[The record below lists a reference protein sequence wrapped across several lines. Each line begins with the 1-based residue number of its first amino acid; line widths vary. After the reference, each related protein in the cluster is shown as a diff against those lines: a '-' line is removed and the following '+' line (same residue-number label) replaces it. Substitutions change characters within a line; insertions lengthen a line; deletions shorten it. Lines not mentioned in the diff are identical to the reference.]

1 MIDTILVVDGYDTHR
16 AGLASVLRKA
26 TGADVI
32 AARNGRIA
40 LDEIRQQ
47 RWDIVV
53 LDLDLPDM
61 TGLQLIDALARQN
74 GTGGIILTSAHPAR
88 LVQAA
93 AAYAQSRGIS
103 VLATL
108 EKPLKSN
115 RVRAV
120 AATLQGELRMRRG
133 AALASKQRA
142 VASTLSHD
150 DLLLTLATRRIE
162 GHLQPQH
169 HVDGGRLRGAEIL
182 ARWRNDDGTLLE
194 PAAFLPAF
202 ENAGLMRPLT
212 DYMIE
217 QALAAQVRLAWIRDL
232 SISINIPT
240 GIARSVDW
248 AQQLAQQAG
257 LAGATPS
264 RLVIEII
271 EDGDAS
277 AIPALTGAV
286 TQLRLRGFNC
296 AIDDFGTG
304 SSSLDRLLWVPFN
317 ELKIDRHM
325 ISQARHHPHARRIL
339 SSTIGMARGL
349 GIAVVIEG
357 IESKKDLKLVTD
369 LGGQISQGYLHGK
382 AMTLEAFEIYAA
394 THQTWQSPPASL
406 TAIATC

>member
-1 MIDTILVVDGYDTHR
+1 MIETILVVDEYDTHR
-16 AGLASVLRKA
+16 VGLASVLRKA

-61 TGLQLIDALARQN
+61 TGLQLIDALARH
-74 GTGGIILTSAHPAR
+74 GGAGGIILTSGHPAR

-108 EKPLKSN
+108 EKPLKSG

-120 AATLQGELRMRRG
+120 AATLQGELRMQRDVALVSKPQ
-133 AALASKQRA
+133 AAVSR
-142 VASTLSHD
+142 LSRD
-150 DLLLTLATRRIE
+150 DLLLALATGRIE

-169 HVDGGRLRGAEIL
+169 HVDSGRLRGAEIL

-194 PAAFLPAF
+194 PAVFLPAF
-202 ENAGLMRPLT
+202 EGAGLMRPLT
-212 DYMIE
+212 DHMIE
-217 QALAAQVRLAWIRDL
+217 QALAAQIRLAWIRDL

-240 GIARSVDW
+240 GIASSVDW
-248 AQQLAQQAG
+248 AQQLAQQAR

-277 AIPALTGAV
+277 AIP
-286 TQLRLRGFNC
+286 
-296 AIDDFGTG
+296 
-304 SSSLDRLLWVPFN
+304 P
-317 ELKIDRHM
+317 
-325 ISQARHHPHARRIL
+325 
-339 SSTIGMARGL
+339 
-349 GIAVVIEG
+349 
-357 IESKKDLKLVTD
+357 
-369 LGGQISQGYLHGK
+369 
-382 AMTLEAFEIYAA
+382 
-394 THQTWQSPPASL
+394 
-406 TAIATC
+406 